1 MSRLIAWESFDPNE
15 LDDDIETNSSNSQEI
30 QYIEHDEASGGF
42 NNELFVNFKI
52 RTPFGYYEPSYEFS
66 PYRRFELWVANCNFQ
81 ITDQI
86 LEDISACEGISAV
99 KCLSRYSFIIG
110 IERTFFSF
118 SGVRRMLN
126 EILNLS
132 ELENSDAIDYEESEE
147 ILISGRWAAFIHPDG
162 RTERITLEDFETED
176 EFDQYIQ
183 ILKGTKGGNII
194 TSEPT

>member
-15 LDDDIETNSSNSQEI
+15 HDDDIEMNSSDQTQDS
-30 QYIEHDEASGGF
+30 YIEHDEDSGGF
-42 NNELFVNFKI
+42 SNELFVNFKI

-66 PYRRFELWVANCNFQ
+66 PYRRFELWIANCNFQ
-81 ITDQI
+81 ITNQI
-86 LEDISACEGISAV
+86 LEEISACEGISAV

-118 SGVRRMLN
+118 SGVRRILN

-132 ELENSDAIDYEESEE
+132 EFEDRDMITYEESEE

-162 RTERITLEDFETED
+162 RTERITLEEFDTED

-183 ILKGTKGGNII
+183 LLKNTKGGNII